1 MAKSEKKVKKIRDPE
16 MIEFEKEIKLYL
28 SSLSA
33 RGSKYM
39 YFNVGEPDNTIVL
52 SNGNYDLLVAYVP
65 VTLTFHLVTF
75 KNDFYTRLLNVL
87 RIPEKVPYILRVD
100 LFLKAIRQFTI
111 EELHCEYDS
120 LMNMRLY
127 SGDTLLEEKITEE
140 TSDGTSSDEDEEDDF
155 EEEKLIT
162 FDKADIC
169 GMVINDLPVL
179 VKLQEDI
186 AYINSLDIK
195 ELMNMSFY
203 TKEIIKDPI
212 EYFYSNWYRPCI
224 IQLPDTEEFCH
235 LLIDG
240 IDTVSLKEFIRKNYP
255 EATIDMHIWSK
266 HGSSVKYMATYED
279 ENILVKTV
287 RPYRDIVPLKKKN
300 NN

>member
-1 MAKSEKKVKKIRDPE
+1 MNLIKRHKNLAIIGMLTLILLIIMFIIFAR
-16 MIEFEKEIKLYL
+16 MIF
-28 SSLSA
+28 ST
-33 RGSKYM
+33 
-39 YFNVGEPDNTIVL
+39 GETEY
-52 SNGNYDLLVAYVP
+52 GQ
-65 VTLTFHLVTF
+65 
-75 KNDFYTRLLNVL
+75 RLKGL
-87 RIPEKVPYILRVD
+87 
-100 LFLKAIRQFTI
+100 
-111 EELHCEYDS
+111 
-120 LMNMRLY
+120 
-127 SGDTLLEEKITEE
+127 
-140 TSDGTSSDEDEEDDF
+140 
-155 EEEKLIT
+155 EKL
-162 FDKADIC
+162 DKS
-169 GMVINDLPVL
+169 V
-179 VKLQEDI
+179 
-186 AYINSLDIK
+186 
-195 ELMNMSFY
+195 

-287 RPYRDIVPLKKKN
+287 RPYRDIIPLKKKN